1 MILEK
6 HIKKVNFIYAV
17 SYTHL
22 KINSVYKELRD
33 YIYNSDGTIN
43 NIKDYTYDT
52 NSNVNGYILKKYTY
66 DNLGRVSSMTV
77 SYTHLLI
84 PLECIRKE
92 KNKFFIKF
100 YRNNLK
106 GNLQKQTF
114 IHSFNEYYKEEE
126 FPISKEIVDLIEE
139 YRSIVDKYD
148 QIDEFYIDKQGKA
161 KKRQFLFSYRSFK
174 MFRDCLLYTS
184 LF

>member
-1 MILEK
+1 M
-6 HIKKVNFIYAV
+6 
-17 SYTHL
+17 
-22 KINSVYKELRD
+22 
-33 YIYNSDGTIN
+33 
-43 NIKDYTYDT
+43 
-52 NSNVNGYILKKYTY
+52 
-66 DNLGRVSSMTV
+66 
-77 SYTHLLI
+77 
-84 PLECIRKE
+84 
-92 KNKFFIKF
+92 
-100 YRNNLK
+100 K

-174 MFRDCLLYTS
+174 MFRDYINTCLLYTS
-184 LF
+184 RCV